1 MDFFKRFPTEE
12 AAREYLETARFPNG
26 LVCIH
31 CGNTEVWKIR
41 GGKLYTCKDCRKQ
54 FTIRTGTVM
63 QDSKIPLQKW
73 LYAMYLLTVSRK
85 SISSIQLSK
94 ELGVT
99 QKSAWFMA
107 HRIRESCVDA
117 GMISGTVECDETY
130 IGGKEKNKH
139 EAKKLKA
146 GRGGVGKAIV
156 FGSKSRKGEVRA
168 QVIQNADSAELH
180 SAIKGTVSENSVLY
194 TDSHRGYYGLSEYR
208 CSSVN
213 HGLGEYVRGDVHTN
227 GIESFWAI
235 LKRAHYGTFHQIS
248 KKHLSRYVNE
258 FVFKANTKELPAF
271 NVNDIE
277 CGINT
282 FRAYVAGMEGRRLT
296 YKELTANG

>member
-1 MDFFKRFPTEE
+1 MSGVPKQV
-12 AAREYLETARFPNG
+12 AIARFAK
-26 LVCIH
+26 L
-31 CGNTEVWKIR
+31 TEPRAYHGSMRI
-41 GGKLYTCKDCRKQ
+41 C
-54 FTIRTGTVM
+54 
-63 QDSKIPLQKW
+63 S
-73 LYAMYLLTVSRK
+73 LTATSVLTHAK
-85 SISSIQLSK
+85 SQ
-94 ELGVT
+94 
-99 QKSAWFMA
+99 MA
-107 HRIRESCVDA
+107 VA
-117 GMISGTVECDETY
+117 ECQAADTR
-130 IGGKEKNKH
+130 
-139 EAKKLKA
+139 A
-146 GRGGVGKAIV
+146 
-156 FGSKSRKGEVRA
+156 KSRKGEVRA

-180 SAIKGTVSENSVLY
+180 SAIKGKVSENSVLY

-235 LKRAHYGTFHQIS
+235 LKRAHYGTFHQFS